1 MPRKRRKVGR
11 KATKIFTVSLPENYE
26 YLLDVLY
33 EKAKELGISRSEL
46 IARILAEYFG
56 REVLTLEELMT
67 RLEKVVAKLENLEE
81 VYQHLGR
88 IPEDLKA
95 WLDEGRNIKKALE
108 EREDWLRKVR
118 NDSDNN
124 ALLIALN
131 YYIRNWEERLK
142 NRD

>member
-81 VYQHLGR
+81 VYQRLGT